1 MAGFVG
7 NAQVP
12 ARTTVPA
19 FAGAPT
25 EIVVPQ
31 NTVRLVI
38 TALGEDIH
46 WTKSLVGGST
56 ATADIGAVGTSGLIE
71 SGSIG
76 ELEVDG
82 WFNQGQSFFFRA
94 SVGVG
99 GGAFSHYLVER

>member
-12 ARTTVPA
+12 ARATVPA

-25 EIVVPQ
+25 EIAIPQ
-31 NTVRLVI
+31 NTVRIVI

-46 WTKSLVGGST
+46 WTRSTTPANALV
-56 ATADIGAVGTSGLIE
+56 AIAALATSGLIE

-82 WFNQGQSFFFRA
+82 WFNQGASFFFRA
-94 SVGVG
+94 AAGVG
-99 GGAFSHYLVER
+99 GGVFSHYLVEG